1 MKLIAKITDEDIGE
15 KFTGV
20 NNPKTRIAVRTI
32 LSDKNGRIAI
42 LNKQAK
48 NEFKLVGGGV
58 DEDESLEEALRR
70 EILEEAGCEVKIIS
84 YLGFLEEFRSKE
96 NFYQKSHIYI
106 TKVVKDTKQLHLT
119 KKEKDEGARLCW
131 FKPEEALEIMKKSY
145 NKLLPSKY
153 SDLYAT
159 EFIVKRDYTILDYC
173 IRNVLNKK

>member
-1 MKLIAKITDEDIGE
+1 MELIAKITDEDIGE
-15 KFTGV
+15 KFTGI

-32 LSDKNGRIAI
+32 LSDENGKIAI

-58 DEDESLEEALRR
+58 EEGESLDEALRR

-84 YLGFLEEFRSKE
+84 YLGILEEFRSKE

-106 TKVVKDTKQLHLT
+106 TKVSKDTKKLHLT
-119 KKEKDEGARLCW
+119 KKEKEEGARLCW
-131 FKPEEALEIMKKSY
+131 FKPEEALEIMQKSY
-145 NKLLPSKY
+145 DKLLPSKY

-159 EFIVKRDYTILDYC
+159 NFIVKRDYTILDYY
-173 IRNVLNKK
+173 IRKILNK